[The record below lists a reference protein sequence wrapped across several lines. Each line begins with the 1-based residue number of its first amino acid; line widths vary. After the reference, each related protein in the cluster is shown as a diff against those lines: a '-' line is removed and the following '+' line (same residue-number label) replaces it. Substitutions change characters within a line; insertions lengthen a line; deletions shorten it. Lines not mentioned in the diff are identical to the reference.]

1 MRKEETKLR
10 QLEKKTFISSFFFLY
25 LPLLSLIAAAA
36 VSLFIVQLR
45 SVKTELAGVER
56 QFLEGKKLLLA
67 HKLNGVIDDIM
78 YVSDAGRLLNIK
90 DRDLEDADIKRLR
103 LIYKSFL
110 ERKQQYAGIVWYDA
124 EGSEIVRVD
133 FDGNTASITPE
144 EELEQRPNAPL
155 IHKVFELQPG
165 ELYISAREGRSY
177 PSLIVSKAVFNR
189 GEDVYGA
196 VVMQA
201 IGERFFS
208 TLVEEKSKTP
218 GIVMLLE
225 NNGEWI
231 IAPEEL
237 GDNAATS
244 MGSDLLSE
252 IENSDSGVFTHREGI
267 CVFTSVYPLR
277 NSGFMPAGLEASEIY
292 LKSDGER
299 SNEYHWILVSRIPR
313 RVIISEMRNFSLVLF
328 PIALFAAAGFAAA
341 ALRIARARSKRILIE
356 QQYREEAAIYNKNPA
371 PVIRT
376 TLSGAVVRYNEAAAR
391 LFSTQLLRKSA
402 FNLFNN
408 LKSDGVQNILITSSF
423 QFEEKIGNRHYL
435 FTVKRDDPGQSLLFF
450 GSDITALKQME
461 SELSKLS
468 LAVEQSANVVVIT
481 DTKGT
486 IIFANKAFELTT
498 GYSREEALGKNPR
511 ILKSGYQPDGLYRR
525 LWETI
530 SSGNIWQGEF
540 LNKRK
545 DGSEYWEKAVIS
557 PIKDDHGEVVNYL
570 AVKEDITGAKQA
582 AEELTIAKEE
592 AEAANRLKSEFLANM
607 SHEIRT
613 PMNAILGFTDIL
625 LDEETKKGRRENLE
639 AIKSS
644 GTNLLSL
651 INDILDF
658 SKIEAGKITLERARC
673 NLRSLIDYNKT
684 IFNTVGRDKKLKFEV
699 TVKESVPKI
708 VLGDEHKINQI
719 LQNLLSNAFKFTD
732 YGSVSLYCSY
742 NYSKEQALITVRDT
756 GIGIPNEKQ
765 EIVFSPFEQADSSTV
780 REYGG
785 TGLGLAISKRLAEMM
800 DGDITV
806 TSSIGKGAVF
816 TVLLH
821 LPIVEAESDDTIPVQ
836 NDLSPGEQ
844 MVKRWVSAMDGE
856 KDMEDILFE
865 GIQALPSK
873 LANVEE
879 AIDRNRQKDIAFFSH
894 DLKGLAGNLG
904 MTEIYEAATQLN
916 DEATVEQYDKERIA
930 SLFTELTRLIE
941 LIPEHYFLGPRPRE
955 EVNGTMLD
963 FNILVAEDNV
973 VNQKL
978 IKALLAPLQ
987 SEPTIVSNGREA
999 LDMLHARH
1007 FDLLLLDM
1015 QMPVL
1020 NGEEAVRRI
1029 RTDHELKDMYIIA
1042 LTAHALKGDAER
1054 YINIGCDDYIS
1065 KPIDREVLKEKITE
1079 RIAVKRET
1087 LSEGAGDKEPA
1098 GPGRGELSNKE
1109 KEEVS
1114 YIIGNLK
1121 KNISIFNPVTVSAL
1135 AEKLA
1140 SVGEDSGLTGLAS
1153 QLRNAAEN
1161 FDDRELS
1168 RIVDKLSNYI

>member
-1 MRKEETKLR
+1 MRKEETKLK

-25 LPLLSLIAAAA
+25 LPLLSLIVAAA
-36 VSLFIVQLR
+36 VSLFVVQLK
-45 SVKTELAGVER
+45 SVKTELTSVER
-56 QFLEGKKLLLA
+56 QFLEGKKLLLV
-67 HKLNGVIDDIM
+67 HQLNGVIEDIM

-90 DRDLEDADIKRLR
+90 ERDLEAADIKRLE

-110 ERKQQYAGIVWYDA
+110 ERKQHYAGIAWYDA
-124 EGSEIVRVD
+124 EGNDILRVD
-133 FDGNTASITPE
+133 FNGSTASIVPE
-144 EELEQRPNAPL
+144 EKLNQRLNTPL
-155 IHKVFELQPG
+155 LHAVFGLQPG
-165 ELYISAREGRSY
+165 ELYISAREGGPY
-177 PSLIVSKAVFNR
+177 PSLTVSKAVFNR
-189 GEDVYGA
+189 GGDVSGA
-196 VVMQA
+196 VVMQS
-201 IGERFFS
+201 IGEKFFS
-208 TLVEEKSKTP
+208 ALVEEASKTP
-218 GIVMLLE
+218 GTVMLID
-225 NNGEWI
+225 NDGEWI
-231 IAPEEL
+231 IAPEESE
-237 GDNAATS
+237 DSAVTT
-244 MGSDLLSE
+244 MGSEFFSE
-252 IENSDSGVFTHREGI
+252 IENNDSGVVTHREGI
-267 CVFTSVYPLR
+267 CVFTSVYPMR
-277 NSGFMPAGLEASEIY
+277 DSSFMPAGLKASEIDV
-292 LKSDGER
+292 KSDGKQSDGYR
-299 SNEYHWILVSRIPR
+299 WVLVSLIR
-313 RVIISEMRNFSLVLF
+313 RSVIASEMRDFSLVLF
-328 PIALFAAAGFAAA
+328 PVALFAAAGFAAA
-341 ALRIARARSKRILIE
+341 ALRIAGARSKRILLE

-391 LFSTQLLRKSA
+391 LFSTQLLRESA

-408 LKSDGVQNILITSSF
+408 LKSDGIQNILITSSF
-423 QFEEKIGNRHYL
+423 QFEEKIGDRHYL

-450 GSDITALKQME
+450 GFDITALKQME

-481 DTKGT
+481 DTRGN

-498 GYSREEALGKNPR
+498 GYSREEAIGKNPR

-545 DGSEYWEKAVIS
+545 DGSEYWEKAIIS
-557 PIKDDHGEVVNYL
+557 PIKDDRGKVVNYL

-625 LDEETKKGRRENLE
+625 LDDETEKGRRENLE

-658 SKIEAGKITLERARC
+658 SKIESGKITLERARC

-684 IFNTVGRDKKLKFEV
+684 IFNTVAEDEKLGFEV
-699 TVKESVPKI
+699 TVEESVPKN
-708 VLGDEHKINQI
+708 VLGDELKINQI

-756 GIGIPNEKQ
+756 GIGIPMEKQ
-765 EIVFSPFEQADSSTV
+765 EIIFSPFEQADSSTV

-806 TSSIGKGAVF
+806 TSSIGKGAAF

-821 LPIVEAESDDTIPVQ
+821 LPIVEAEPDDTIPVQ

-879 AIDRNRQKDIAFFSH
+879 AIDSSRQKDIAFFSH

-916 DEATVEQYDKERIA
+916 DEATVEQYDKKRIA

-941 LIPEHYFLGPRPRE
+941 LIPDRYFLGPQE
-955 EVNGTMLD
+955 EVNDTVPE
-963 FNILVAEDNV
+963 FSILVAEDNI

-978 IKALLAPLQ
+978 IKALLTPLQ
-987 SEPTIVSNGREA
+987 PDPTIVSNGREA

-1029 RTDHELKDMYIIA
+1029 RADNELKDIYIIA

-1065 KPIDREVLKEKITE
+1065 KPIDREVLEEKITQ
-1079 RIAVKRET
+1079 RIALKRET
-1087 LSEGAGDKEPA
+1087 VSEGAGDEEPV
-1098 GPGRGELSNKE
+1098 GPGREELSKKE
-1109 KEEVS
+1109 KEEVA